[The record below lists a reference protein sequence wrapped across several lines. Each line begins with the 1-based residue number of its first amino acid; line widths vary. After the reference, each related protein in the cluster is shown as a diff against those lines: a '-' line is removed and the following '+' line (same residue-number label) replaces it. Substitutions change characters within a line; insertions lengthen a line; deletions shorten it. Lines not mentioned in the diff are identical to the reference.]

1 MASIGKYIAVVGG
14 FKASAE
20 VEVFSD
26 GHWRDG
32 PHIQELNGLIHHTAV
47 GFGDSNVIVIGG
59 FLNHQPTDRT
69 FILDLEANE
78 VYEGPH
84 LNKKRFSHASTR
96 FSMNHEEYIAVAG
109 GFDEYHVCKSVEILK
124 ICDAHGKIAIEHWET
139 LPDMNIPRHTFGLEV
154 LGTQLAAFGG
164 EPTIESEKIE
174 VYNVEHQAWEFTGE
188 SVQFSKR
195 HYFAAVSVP
204 DSAVS
209 GKKPSKPEDNYSGSA
224 DKGEDDDSNGKQ
236 DDSYGKQDDS
246 YGKQDDSNGKQDDSY
261 GKQDDSYGKQD
272 DSYGK
277 QDDSYGKQDDSY
289 GKQDDSY
296 GKQDD
301 KSGYGH
307 H

>member
-1 MASIGKYIAVVGG
+1 MGRGVSVFFEVDNAIIMCGGDDVSVTNCFKNEIGTGHWGSFPNLHEHRERFAMASIGKYIAVVGG

-124 ICDAHGKIAIEHWET
+124 ICDAYGKIAIEHWET

-164 EPTIESEKIE
+164 EPTIES
-174 VYNVEHQAWEFTGE
+174 
-188 SVQFSKR
+188 
-195 HYFAAVSVP
+195 
-204 DSAVS
+204 
-209 GKKPSKPEDNYSGSA
+209 
-224 DKGEDDDSNGKQ
+224 
-236 DDSYGKQDDS
+236 
-246 YGKQDDSNGKQDDSY
+246 
-261 GKQDDSYGKQD
+261 
-272 DSYGK
+272 
-277 QDDSYGKQDDSY
+277 
-289 GKQDDSY
+289 
-296 GKQDD
+296 
-301 KSGYGH
+301 
-307 H
+307 